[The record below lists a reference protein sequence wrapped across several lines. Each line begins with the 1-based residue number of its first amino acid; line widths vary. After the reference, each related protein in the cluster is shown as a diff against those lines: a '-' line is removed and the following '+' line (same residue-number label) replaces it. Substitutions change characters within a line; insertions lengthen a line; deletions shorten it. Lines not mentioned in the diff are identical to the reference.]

1 MFAILPLF
9 AAAFAFLVSTKG
21 SNAQGVANCAQTYT
35 VRPGD
40 TCNGIAAANSVSTY
54 ECL

>member
-21 SNAQGVANCAQTYT
+21 SNAHILARINDALQDGLRATKNAPKDAALIHQG
-35 VRPGD
+35 
-40 TCNGIAAANSVSTY
+40 
-54 ECL
+54 